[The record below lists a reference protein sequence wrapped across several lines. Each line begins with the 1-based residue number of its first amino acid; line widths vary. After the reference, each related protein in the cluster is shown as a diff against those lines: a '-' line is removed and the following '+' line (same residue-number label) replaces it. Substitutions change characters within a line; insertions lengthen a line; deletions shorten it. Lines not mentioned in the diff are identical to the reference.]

1 MQCEDIRENSTG
13 GKLLTFWLQS
23 IAITTRLV
31 QVFYCGAMQQDFAS
45 LSGFRKRCGACLF
58 ELDPQTKSLS
68 FDADYNLER
77 VFKSF
82 GIYEVN
88 YKHLEYSSSRG
99 CEKCKGLITI
109 LKQCKLSFNIAQWCR
124 AYGRLGPR
132 PRLMLDSSTQLE
144 LCVSLHE
151 FEEDM
156 FSVLLRGRSCDLRSS
171 DR

>member
-1 MQCEDIRENSTG
+1 
-13 GKLLTFWLQS
+13 
-23 IAITTRLV
+23 
-31 QVFYCGAMQQDFAS
+31 MQQDFAS
-45 LSGFRKRCGACLF
+45 LSGFRKQCGACLF
-58 ELDPQTKSLS
+58 ELDPQTKSLR

-77 VFKSF
+77 VFESL

-99 CEKCKGLITI
+99 CEKCKGLITF
-109 LKQCKLSFNIAQWCR
+109 LKQCKLSFNTAQWCW

-132 PRLMLDSSTQLE
+132 PQLMLDSSTQLE

-156 FSVLLRGRSCDLRSS
+156 FSVHPSICTGHRVVGHTGGDKALDQAAAWLRRCRNEHEECRQAKDKGFTPP
-171 DR
+171 